1 MPVDLSQKLS
11 DHFALHEFIDSQTA
25 SRKGIDNTPSQEV
38 VDRLRKLCTDILEPA
53 RAALGPMRI
62 SSGFRCEKL
71 NVAIGGSKTSAHCKG
86 YAADVIPF
94 NVTRRE
100 FAKWVKDHCNFDQI
114 ILEFGT
120 PENPDW
126 IHVSNE
132 PRFRKQILRTAN
144 GGYVAIT
151 V

>member
-1 MPVDLSQKLS
+1 MPVDLNQKLS
-11 DHFALHEFIDSQTA
+11 EHFSLGEFITSQTA
-25 SRKGIDNTPSQEV
+25 SRKGIDNTPSPEV
-38 VDRLRKLCTDILEPA
+38 VERLRKLCTDILEPA

-86 YAADVIPF
+86 YAADIIPLQ
-94 NVTRRE
+94 VSRRE

-120 PENPDW
+120 LENPDW

-132 PRFRKQILRTAN
+132 PRFRKQVLRTAN
-144 GGYVAIT
+144 GGYVAINI
-151 V
+151 

>member
-1 MPVDLSQKLS
+1 MPVDLNQRLS
-11 DHFALHEFIDSQTA
+11 EHFTLVEFITSQTA
-25 SRKGIDNTPSQEV
+25 SRKGIDNTPSPEV
-38 VDRLRKLCTDILEPA
+38 VERLRKLCTDVLEPA
-53 RAALGPMRI
+53 RVALGPLHI

-71 NVAIGGSKTSAHCKG
+71 NKSIGGSTTSAHCKG
-86 YAADVIPF
+86 YAADVIPQQ
-94 NVTRRE
+94 VTRRE
-100 FAKWVKDHCNFDQI
+100 FAKWVKDNCKFDQI

-132 PRFRKQILRTAN
+132 PRFRKQVLITKN
-144 GGYVAIT
+144 GGYAPAT

>member
-1 MPVDLSQKLS
+1 MPVDLNQKLS
-11 DHFALHEFIDSQTA
+11 DHFSLHEFVSSQTA
-25 SRKGIDNTPSQEV
+25 SRKGIDNTPSPEV
-38 VDRLRKLCTDILEPA
+38 VEHLRKLCTDILEPA
-53 RAALGPMRI
+53 RVALGPMRI

-86 YAADVIPF
+86 YAADVIPLQAG
-94 NVTRRE
+94 RRE

-120 PENPDW
+120 ADNPDW

-132 PRFRKQILRTAN
+132 PRFRKQVLRTAN
-144 GGYVAIT
+144 GGYVAVNI
-151 V
+151 